1 MVVQNSESVDKGYE
15 KKNKQVAGY
24 YFAKNLSENINTSI
38 NLNHSLQNVK
48 WATASKT
55 LASHM
60 AVRLPRKTIY
70 NLMVQ
75 SNIIGLARGNT
86 NKQNFF

>member
-15 KKNKQVAGY
+15 KKKQVAGY

-86 NKQNFF
+86 DKQIFF